1 MSATPTIVID
11 TGHSVREARRQST
24 YDGHPPK
31 YSMTVCPHCHRYCAQ
46 LRGDWSHV
54 NGDWSESLTCQCG
67 HEYTRP
73 LLPIEAERARRGQR
87 RA

>member
-24 YDGHPPK
+24 YDG
-31 YSMTVCPHCHRYCAQ
+31 
-46 LRGDWSHV
+46 
-54 NGDWSESLTCQCG
+54 WSESLTCQCG